1 MVPLAPRVTSGL
13 ASNKTHEVGTI
24 VAKCSVAY
32 NQLLQVSTFTTES
45 VDFVSSNTSGL
56 HL

>member
-32 NQLLQVSTFTTES
+32 NQLLHAGIDVHNRECRFRFFE
-45 VDFVSSNTSGL
+45 
-56 HL
+56 